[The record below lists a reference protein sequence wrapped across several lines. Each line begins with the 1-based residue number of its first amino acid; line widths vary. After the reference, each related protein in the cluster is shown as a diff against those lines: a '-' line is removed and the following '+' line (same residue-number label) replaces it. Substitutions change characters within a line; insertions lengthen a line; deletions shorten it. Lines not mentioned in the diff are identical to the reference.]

1 MSKNVVIIGAGGH
14 GKVIA
19 DMILQSG
26 DHVIGFLDDGIAAGS
41 QILGIPVLGGIA
53 KCYDIPESEFVI
65 ALGNGALR
73 KKIATEYSLLKW
85 YSPRHPQ
92 SCVSTFSKIGE
103 GSSVHAMAVVNP
115 SAEIGRHCIINT
127 GAIVEHDCVIS
138 DFSHMA
144 PNSALGGGVFLGNH
158 VFIGVG
164 SAVRNGI
171 HITSDVTIGCGS
183 TVVKDIT
190 EPGIYAG
197 CPVRKIK

>member
-1 MSKNVVIIGAGGH
+1 MSKNIVIIGAGGH

-19 DMILQSG
+19 DMISRSG
-26 DHVIGFLDDGIAAGS
+26 DNVAGFLDDGITAGNKV
-41 QILGIPVLGGIA
+41 LGFPVLGGIA
-53 KCYDIPESEFVI
+53 KCYDLQEYEFVI

-73 KKIATEYSLLKW
+73 KKIAAEYSLLKW
-85 YSPRHPQ
+85 YSPQHPQ
-92 SCVSTFSKIGE
+92 SCISMFSKVGE
-103 GSSVHAMAVVNP
+103 GSSVHAFAVVNP
-115 SAEIGRHCIINT
+115 AAEIGRHCIINT
-127 GAIVEHDCVIS
+127 SAIVEHDCFIS

-144 PNSALGGGVFLGNH
+144 PNSAIGGGVFLGEN

-171 HITSDVTIGCGS
+171 HIASDVTIGCGS